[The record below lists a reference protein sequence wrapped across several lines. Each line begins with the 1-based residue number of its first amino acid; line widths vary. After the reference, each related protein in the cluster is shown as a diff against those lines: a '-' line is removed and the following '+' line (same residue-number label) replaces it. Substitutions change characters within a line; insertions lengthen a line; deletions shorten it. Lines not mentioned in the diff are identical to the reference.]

1 MLQLGRREHRV
12 DELVVRDGAVAVGVH
27 RARDGVQ
34 VLPPARAKAV
44 R

>member
-1 MLQLGRREHRV
+1 MLQLGRRDHRV